1 MRAVIRKR
9 WIGRLLR
16 ELVRQDGNVRFVAL
30 APPSDEDV
38 LAVLRRM
45 VVRLERLLR
54 PRLASAEDDARPLD
68 ALVAAQVFERHPE
81 QSGSARRSGAA
92 GWHNYDCGYRLF
104 ERRWRSGLRGECNEQ
119 DRHRHLDN
127 DALSRET
134 KLDAGNVGCFAGV
147 FGS

>member
-54 PRLASAEDDARPLD
+54 QACVSGGRRTVSAPSLGCGGTASP
-68 ALVAAQVFERHPE
+68 
-81 QSGSARRSGAA
+81 
-92 GWHNYDCGYRLF
+92 
-104 ERRWRSGLRGECNEQ
+104 
-119 DRHRHLDN
+119 
-127 DALSRET
+127 
-134 KLDAGNVGCFAGV
+134 
-147 FGS
+147 